1 MKGRALYQQVPVMTS
16 RPDYTATEDI
26 FSDTYLDAFYK
37 AHVASR
43 RGNIEEDIAA
53 IEAEIQKVKQ
63 YRSRFL
69 SYRCENQPG
78 SCGSSECSDDQT
90 SGDEEFTT
98 ESPTSV
104 FRVYNSSSRQDRV
117 VPRGVPRG
125 PNVFTWAM
133 AQHVAHD
140 HTYCS
145 SSSSTSHMPI
155 DQGSLRLENICW
167 DQLPPQ
173 KRAQV
178 LNRLYAILK
187 HVPSEDFLLPA
198 CSSLDMLPHSL
209 ANTIKKHS
217 SIGIQSVTGQMSKC
231 STHLPQG
238 GSKID
243 IKEIKARQRPYQSP
257 SQSSPVQH
265 VSPNTQGYM
274 VKRTRHSPYC
284 GRPSK
289 STPNHLSET
298 ARGTSNAS
306 SCSDDSDVVID

>member
-1 MKGRALYQQVPVMTS
+1 MTTRS
-16 RPDYTATEDI
+16 EYTTTEDI

-69 SYRCENQPG
+69 SYRCENQAG

-90 SGDEEFTT
+90 SGDEEFPM

-104 FRVYNSSSRQDRV
+104 FRVYNSSSRQDKN
-117 VPRGVPRG
+117 VPRGIPRG
-125 PNVFTWAM
+125 PNIFTWAT
-133 AQHVAHD
+133 AQQVAHD

-145 SSSSTSHMPI
+145 PSSTASHMPI
-155 DQGSLRLENICW
+155 DQGSLSLENICW

-173 KRAQV
+173 KRVQV
-178 LNRLYAILK
+178 LNRLHAILK
-187 HVPSEDFLLPA
+187 HLPSEDLLPFPS
-198 CSSLDMLPHSL
+198 CSSLDMIPHSL
-209 ANTIKKHS
+209 ANTIRKYS
-217 SIGIQSVTGQMSKC
+217 SIGITSASTSKNNK
-231 STHLPQG
+231 SPAHLTQG
-238 GSKID
+238 SSRID
-243 IKEIKARQRPYQSP
+243 IKEIKSKQRP
-257 SQSSPVQH
+257 SQSPPVEH
-265 VSPNTQGYM
+265 NSPNPQGHAQ
-274 VKRTRHSPYC
+274 KRLRHAPYG

-289 STPNHLSET
+289 STPSHLSET
-298 ARGTSNAS
+298 TRCASNGS